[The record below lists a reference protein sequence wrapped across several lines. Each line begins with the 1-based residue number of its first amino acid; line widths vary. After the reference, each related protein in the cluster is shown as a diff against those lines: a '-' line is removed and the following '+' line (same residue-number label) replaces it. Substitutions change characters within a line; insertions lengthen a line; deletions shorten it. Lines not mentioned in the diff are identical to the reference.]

1 MTEIRSGSQYEFL
14 IALSLIEKAR
24 YFAEAAQQLS
34 YENLQSILPVL
45 RKNHEILKSI
55 SLNDFESDYFILNL
69 RFSLRLCLISY
80 EKIVHVAST
89 ATDNQTLHALFSAN
103 NNQDTLNKL
112 CQTMDSIWKEYWF
125 NFHNSTNKRT
135 YLQDVETSL
144 VNLYSDICIRGNESF
159 ENSYRCPSCMLNSA
173 YLKTGITDE
182 CNRED
187 NQEHTSCQQYCY
199 HFIDVKDTSKFFNV
213 DRIIFERR
221 MNEEGTVQE

>member
-34 YENLQSILPVL
+34 YEILQTILPVL
-45 RKNHEILKSI
+45 QKNLEILKSI
-55 SLNDFESDYFILNL
+55 SLNDFENDYFLLNL
-69 RFSLRLCLISY
+69 KFSLRVCIISY
-80 EKIVHVAST
+80 EKLIHVAST
-89 ATDNQTLHALFSAN
+89 TTDNETLHSLFSAN
-103 NNQDTLNKL
+103 NNRDTLKKL
-112 CQTMDSIWKEYWF
+112 CETMDSIWKEYWLS
-125 NFHNSTNKRT
+125 FHNCANKRSF
-135 YLQDVETSL
+135 LQGVETSL
-144 VNLYSDICIRGNESF
+144 VNLYTDICIRGNESF

-187 NQEHTSCQQYCY
+187 NQEQTSCQQYCY

-213 DRIIFERR
+213 DRIIFEKR